1 MMLNEFPP
9 HLAAKGG
16 TESSNNS
23 RKIIALSPVRK
34 DNNKSKYPA
43 EHDRRQVNKQHP
55 PQMNSRTS
63 NCNNKPYQNNNYY
76 CGSVDMNRT
85 ISLSKRRMLQHSQA
99 VVAVPQIKI
108 VIDDTEQKRASRCS
122 GCVSNRRQCISRPST
137 DQRQV
142 EVVSSPSLLTPS
154 SPPASFWGFGFGNGD
169 HNGGTP
175 TSEDDSSYVVD
186 FELDEVIPDEEV
198 DDDNSETGDNPRYR
212 HQLMLRYGSL
222 MDEDEE
228 EEEEED
234 EAGNDNGHPNRSAC
248 KLSDKNRADRLAR
261 PRMSLLG
268 KPLNYNRGSR
278 RDARY
283 RRLQSRVYNFLERP
297 RGVKAILYHVLVF
310 FMVFTCL
317 ALSVFSTIQEYELQA
332 IAILFVMEIVVV
344 VWFSIEFFL
353 RLWSSGC
360 RSRYQGAV
368 GRLKFLKR
376 PFCIIDVVTIV
387 ASIAILVMRSSGQVF
402 AASALRGLRFFQI
415 LRMVRMDRRGGTWKL
430 LGSVVYAHRQELI
443 TTLYIGFLGLIFAS
457 FLVYLMEK
465 DVEGTKFNNFAQAL
479 WWGVITLCTVGYG
492 DMVPDTWQGKIIA
505 SFCALLG
512 ISFFALPAGIL
523 GSGFALKVQQQQR
536 QKHMIRRRQPAATLI
551 QSLWRCYAADEHSLS
566 EATWKIHQ
574 VPLPSPPP
582 SFRGQKIYLLAKR
595 CPSATE
601 RSKLEAAEKLAASS
615 AAARASSSFK
625 HNASFVARLPTI
637 RRHKSQSLH
646 SPGNAK
652 PSSGSTGGGGS
663 GRAGRCPRVTDINAS
678 SENLVTNNGRP
689 MNPSLS
695 EDSVAETALS
705 KKNSDAGLE
714 MASMSSIPGT
724 TTAGNDLVPG
734 RGFRSTASLC
744 QSASRRSSFV
754 ANIFASSS
762 QQRRDST
769 NESSALVGHL
779 GSGSA
784 AAANNEDEEPRC
796 VQLTNQHKGA
806 IRFIRKM
813 KYFVARRKFKEALKP
828 YDVKDV
834 MEQYAAGHVD
844 LLGRVKNVQTRLDQI
859 LGKQGSKSK
868 DVYASKISLASRVV
882 KIERQVDDI
891 ETKVDTF
898 IELYMQDRKRL
909 LSLPLHP
916 DTSHS
921 NNPNLP
927 SLPPKGGG
935 AAAVITSV
943 TSSSSGSLKPKP
955 ILIDKQFSEP
965 NSPIAKTF
973 EEPIQQKRPPM
984 QRGYSDLGHRIK
996 KRVTLSSIPPQYVG
1010 NSPGQVNDRGDVV
1023 IVVPNLDPDQMEP
1036 VGIEELASVCI
1047 DTEIEIEPGS
1057 PKTITESSI
1066 IMMDEEDDD
1075 EDEEEDIEEE
1085 ELDIG
1090 GEIDPDSPPWDM
1102 YGDLDVDDQDESTEN
1117 TALLRTAA
1125 KTEIIVTPIS
1135 PVSSAYE
1142 LHRLDSSEDYK
1153 RSRLGIASTSSCP
1166 TTNGGSN
1173 TNNNDADG
1181 RQLVIP
1187 STAASGTTTGTT
1199 MDSLKP
1205 EMTPQRLQRLSS
1217 EDI

>member
-1 MMLNEFPP
+1 
-9 HLAAKGG
+9 
-16 TESSNNS
+16 
-23 RKIIALSPVRK
+23 
-34 DNNKSKYPA
+34 
-43 EHDRRQVNKQHP
+43 
-55 PQMNSRTS
+55 
-63 NCNNKPYQNNNYY
+63 
-76 CGSVDMNRT
+76 
-85 ISLSKRRMLQHSQA
+85 
-99 VVAVPQIKI
+99 
-108 VIDDTEQKRASRCS
+108 
-122 GCVSNRRQCISRPST
+122 
-137 DQRQV
+137 
-142 EVVSSPSLLTPS
+142 
-154 SPPASFWGFGFGNGD
+154 
-169 HNGGTP
+169 
-175 TSEDDSSYVVD
+175 
-186 FELDEVIPDEEV
+186 
-198 DDDNSETGDNPRYR
+198 
-212 HQLMLRYGSL
+212 
-222 MDEDEE
+222 
-228 EEEEED
+228 
-234 EAGNDNGHPNRSAC
+234 
-248 KLSDKNRADRLAR
+248 
-261 PRMSLLG
+261 MSLLG

-297 RGVKAILYHVLVF
+297 RGFRAIFYHVLVF

-317 ALSVFSTIQEYELQA
+317 ALSVFSTIQEYEEQA
-332 IAILFVMEIVVV
+332 IAILFVMEIIVVI
-344 VWFSIEFFL
+344 WFSIEFFL

-376 PFCIIDVVTIV
+376 PFCIIDVVTII
-387 ASIAILVMRSSGQVF
+387 ASIVVLVMGTSGQVF
-402 AASALRGLRFFQI
+402 ATSALRGLRFFQI

-465 DVEGTKFNNFAQAL
+465 DVKETKFNNFAQAL

-492 DMVPDTWQGKIIA
+492 DMVPETWQGKIIA

-582 SFRGQKIYLLAKR
+582 S
-595 CPSATE
+595 
-601 RSKLEAAEKLAASS
+601 
-615 AAARASSSFK
+615 RASSSFK

-652 PSSGSTGGGGS
+652 PPSGSGGASSGSN
-663 GRAGRCPRVTDINAS
+663 RAGRCPRVTDINAS
-678 SENLVTNNGRP
+678 SENL
-689 MNPSLS
+689 
-695 EDSVAETALS
+695 D
-705 KKNSDAGLE
+705 
-714 MASMSSIPGT
+714 
-724 TTAGNDLVPG
+724 
-734 RGFRSTASLC
+734 
-744 QSASRRSSFV
+744 
-754 ANIFASSS
+754 
-762 QQRRDST
+762 
-769 NESSALVGHL
+769 
-779 GSGSA
+779 
-784 AAANNEDEEPRC
+784 EDEEPRC
-796 VQLTNQHKGA
+796 IQLTNQHKGA

-973 EEPIQQKRPPM
+973 EEPIQQRRPPM
-984 QRGYSDLGHRIK
+984 QRGFSDLGHRIK

-1010 NSPGQVNDRGDVV
+1010 NSTGQAHDRGDVV
-1023 IVVPNLDPDQMEP
+1023 IVVPNLESDQLEP
-1036 VGIEELASVCI
+1036 IGIEDLASVCI

-1066 IMMDEEDDD
+1066 IMMDEEDDED
-1075 EDEEEDIEEE
+1075 DEEEDIEEE
-1085 ELDIG
+1085 ELDIV
-1090 GEIDPDSPPWDM
+1090 GEIDSPPWDM
-1102 YGDLDVDDQDESTEN
+1102 YGELDVEDQDETTEN

-1142 LHRLDSSEDYK
+1142 LNRMDSDEYK
-1153 RSRLGIASTSSCP
+1153 RPRLGAMGAGSTTSTNNGAA
-1166 TTNGGSN
+1166 TTP
-1173 TNNNDADG
+1173 NNNDSDD
-1181 RQLVIP
+1181 RQQITAGS
-1187 STAASGTTTGTT
+1187 STGGGTT
-1199 MDSLKP
+1199 MDSLRP
-1205 EMTPQRLQRLSS
+1205 EMTPQQQQQQQRSLAS

>member
-1 MMLNEFPP
+1 M
-9 HLAAKGG
+9 A
-16 TESSNNS
+16 S
-23 RKIIALSPVRK
+23 RKTSTVSDSGTIFAGGRMHHRDPPPTTAGVLQRRRDSAASG
-34 DNNKSKYPA
+34 NCSN
-43 EHDRRQVNKQHP
+43 EHNQNSNDHRRTRQEPHF
-55 PQMNSRTS
+55 
-63 NCNNKPYQNNNYY
+63 
-76 CGSVDMNRT
+76 
-85 ISLSKRRMLQHSQA
+85 
-99 VVAVPQIKI
+99 PQIKI
-108 VIDDTEQKRASRCS
+108 VIDEPERPALKGGTGEDAALALHTLRRHSARRHGTTTKGLSRSAQTKPTTGSVAFLTIYDSRAGERRASGASCGS
-122 GCVSNRRQCISRPST
+122 GYFPDSREDLRSYVA
-137 DQRQV
+137 DY
-142 EVVSSPSLLTPS
+142 
-154 SPPASFWGFGFGNGD
+154 GD
-169 HNGGTP
+169 
-175 TSEDDSSYVVD
+175 EDDDDYGIDTDGRYRLQRRRVSRGSRNEYD
-186 FELDEVIPDEEV
+186 GEEV
-198 DDDNSETGDNPRYR
+198 E
-212 HQLMLRYGSL
+212 
-222 MDEDEE
+222 EDEE
-228 EEEEED
+228 EDEMEQDIDGEDDEEED
-234 EAGNDNGHPNRSAC
+234 DEDEDNGRDYHSAC

-297 RGVKAILYHVLVF
+297 RGFKAIFYHVCVF
-310 FMVFTCL
+310 LMVFTCL
-317 ALSVFSTIQEYELQA
+317 ALSVFSTIQEYEDQA
-332 IAILFVMEIVVV
+332 IAILFVMEIIVVI
-344 VWFSIEFFL
+344 WFSIEFFL

-376 PFCIIDVVTIV
+376 PFCIIDIVTIA
-387 ASIAILVMRSSGQVF
+387 ASIVVLVMGTSGQVF
-402 AASALRGLRFFQI
+402 ATSALRGLRFFQI

-465 DVEGTKFNNFAQAL
+465 DVRGTKFSNFAQAL

-492 DMVPDTWQGKIIA
+492 DMVPETWQGKIIA

-551 QSLWRCYAADEHSLS
+551 QSLWRCYAADEHSMS

-582 SFRGQKIYLLAKR
+582 S
-595 CPSATE
+595 
-601 RSKLEAAEKLAASS
+601 
-615 AAARASSSFK
+615 RASSSFK

-646 SPGNAK
+646 SPGNPK
-652 PSSGSTGGGGS
+652 PPSGGS
-663 GRAGRCPRVTDINAS
+663 GRTGRCPRVTDINAS
-678 SENLVTNNGRP
+678 SENL
-689 MNPSLS
+689 
-695 EDSVAETALS
+695 D
-705 KKNSDAGLE
+705 
-714 MASMSSIPGT
+714 
-724 TTAGNDLVPG
+724 
-734 RGFRSTASLC
+734 
-744 QSASRRSSFV
+744 
-754 ANIFASSS
+754 
-762 QQRRDST
+762 
-769 NESSALVGHL
+769 
-779 GSGSA
+779 
-784 AAANNEDEEPRC
+784 EDEEPRC

-891 ETKVDTF
+891 ETKVDSF
-898 IELYMQDRKRL
+898 IDLYMQDRMRL

-935 AAAVITSV
+935 ASAVITSV
-943 TSSSSGSLKPKP
+943 TTSSSGSLKPKP
-955 ILIDKQFSEP
+955 ILVDKQFSEP

-973 EEPIQQKRPPM
+973 EEQPLQQKRPPM
-984 QRGYSDLGHRIK
+984 QRGFSDLGHRIK

-1010 NSPGQVNDRGDVV
+1010 NSTGQPSDRGDVV
-1023 IVVPNLDPDQMEP
+1023 IVVPNIDAEHLEP

-1066 IMMDEEDDD
+1066 IMMDEEDDE

-1085 ELDIG
+1085 DLDIG
-1090 GEIDPDSPPWDM
+1090 AEIDPDSPPWDV
-1102 YGDLDVDDQDESTEN
+1102 YGDMDVEDQDDTTEN

-1135 PVSSAYE
+1135 PVSSAFE
-1142 LHRLDSSEDYK
+1142 LNRMDSEEYR
-1153 RSRLGIASTSSCP
+1153 RSKQVAA
-1166 TTNGGSN
+1166 
-1173 TNNNDADG
+1173 NNNEGEQHQQQQQQQQMLAITG
-1181 RQLVIP
+1181 P
-1187 STAASGTTTGTT
+1187 SGA

-1205 EMTPQRLQRLSS
+1205 ERASNGSDDT
-1217 EDI
+1217 

>member
-1 MMLNEFPP
+1 M
-9 HLAAKGG
+9 A
-16 TESSNNS
+16 S
-23 RKIIALSPVRK
+23 RKTSTVSDSVTIFTDGRMQHRTVPVAV
-34 DNNKSKYPA
+34 S
-43 EHDRRQVNKQHP
+43 DRRTGTA
-55 PQMNSRTS
+55 TS
-63 NCNNKPYQNNNYY
+63 NCSNEHNQNSN
-76 CGSVDMNRT
+76 DHR
-85 ISLSKRRMLQHSQA
+85 KQEPHF
-99 VVAVPQIKI
+99 PQIKI
-108 VIDDTEQKRASRCS
+108 VIDEPELPAGNGRTDAALALHTL
-122 GCVSNRRQCISRPST
+122 RRHST
-137 DQRQV
+137 RRRS
-142 EVVSSPSLLTPS
+142 SSPSASPTAGGKGLNLTRTKLIS
-154 SPPASFWGFGFGNGD
+154 SAAFLTIYDERTGAGS
-169 HNGGTP
+169 GGP
-175 TSEDDSSYVVD
+175 YGSYNPDSREDLRLYAADYVDEDDEYGFDTDGGYRMERNSRTARG
-186 FELDEVIPDEEV
+186 LQ
-198 DDDNSETGDNPRYR
+198 DDYDD
-212 HQLMLRYGSL
+212 
-222 MDEDEE
+222 DEDEDDQDE
-228 EEEEED
+228 QED
-234 EAGNDNGHPNRSAC
+234 DDDEDNGRDYHSAC

-297 RGVKAILYHVLVF
+297 RGFKAIFYHVCVF
-310 FMVFTCL
+310 LMVFTCL
-317 ALSVFSTIQEYELQA
+317 ALSVFSTIQEYEEQA
-332 IAILFVMEIVVV
+332 IAILFVMEIIVVI
-344 VWFSIEFFL
+344 WFSIEFFL

-376 PFCIIDVVTIV
+376 PFCIIDIVTIA
-387 ASIAILVMRSSGQVF
+387 ASIVVLVMGTSGQVF
-402 AASALRGLRFFQI
+402 ATSALRGLRFFQI

-465 DVEGTKFNNFAQAL
+465 DVRGTKFSNFAQAL

-492 DMVPDTWQGKIIA
+492 DMVPETWQGKIIA

-551 QSLWRCYAADEHSLS
+551 QSLWRCYAADEHSMS

-582 SFRGQKIYLLAKR
+582 S
-595 CPSATE
+595 
-601 RSKLEAAEKLAASS
+601 SKLEAAEKLAASS
-615 AAARASSSFK
+615 SSARASSSFK

-646 SPGNAK
+646 SPGNPK
-652 PSSGSTGGGGS
+652 PPSGGGS
-663 GRAGRCPRVTDINAS
+663 GRTGRCPRVTDINAS
-678 SENLVTNNGRP
+678 SENLEVTNNGRP

-714 MASMSSIPGT
+714 LASVSSIPAGAGPLVAT
-724 TTAGNDLVPG
+724 GNDLTIGG
-734 RGFRSTASLC
+734 RSFLSTGGGSGGGHFGGGGP
-744 QSASRRSSFV
+744 SSSRRSSFV
-754 ANIFASSS
+754 SGIFSSAV
-762 QQRRDST
+762 QRRGSG
-769 NESSALVGHL
+769 NESAPHTNATVAL
-779 GSGSA
+779 
-784 AAANNEDEEPRC
+784 NNEDEEPRC

-891 ETKVDTF
+891 ETKVDSF
-898 IELYMQDRKRL
+898 IDLYMQDRMRL

-935 AAAVITSV
+935 AAAVITTV
-943 TSSSSGSLKPKP
+943 KTSSSGSLKPKP
-955 ILIDKQFSEP
+955 ILVDKQFSEP

-973 EEPIQQKRPPM
+973 EEQPLQQKRPPM
-984 QRGYSDLGHRIK
+984 QRGFSDLGHRIK

-1010 NSPGQVNDRGDVV
+1010 NSTGQPSDRGDVV
-1023 IVVPNLDPDQMEP
+1023 IVVPNIDSEHLEP
-1036 VGIEELASVCI
+1036 VGIEDLASVCI

-1066 IMMDEEDDD
+1066 IMMDEEDDE

-1085 ELDIG
+1085 DLDIG
-1090 GEIDPDSPPWDM
+1090 AEIDPDSPPWDV
-1102 YGDLDVDDQDESTEN
+1102 YGDMDVEDQDDTTEN

-1135 PVSSAYE
+1135 PVSSAFE
-1142 LHRLDSSEDYK
+1142 LNRMDSEEYR
-1153 RSRLGIASTSSCP
+1153 RSKQVAA
-1166 TTNGGSN
+1166 
-1173 TNNNDADG
+1173 NNNEG
-1181 RQLVIP
+1181 EQLQQQQQQPMLAITGP
-1187 STAASGTTTGTT
+1187 SGA

-1205 EMTPQRLQRLSS
+1205 ERASNGSDDT
-1217 EDI
+1217 

>member
-1 MMLNEFPP
+1 MENVYENELGENDEEDHPVPVVHFSGPRP
-9 HLAAKGG
+9 IRGCLG
-16 TESSNNS
+16 TPGSRLKTKTNS
-23 RKIIALSPVRK
+23 THSVRLLSPSPSPPPTLSPRGLFQ
-34 DNNKSKYPA
+34 
-43 EHDRRQVNKQHP
+43 RRP
-55 PQMNSRTS
+55 SRSPSPTADS
-63 NCNNKPYQNNNYY
+63 
-76 CGSVDMNRT
+76 GSV
-85 ISLSKRRMLQHSQA
+85 
-99 VVAVPQIKI
+99 V
-108 VIDDTEQKRASRCS
+108 
-122 GCVSNRRQCISRPST
+122 
-137 DQRQV
+137 
-142 EVVSSPSLLTPS
+142 SPSHSAVT
-154 SPPASFWGFGFGNGD
+154 A
-169 HNGGTP
+169 TP
-175 TSEDDSSYVVD
+175 TSLEQPACRQPLANNSSSSINVEDDVPLATTPKKPKVD
-186 FELDEVIPDEEV
+186 FVRFDSTEIHYTDHDEVRTKISDEIK
-198 DDDNSETGDNPRYR
+198 
-212 HQLMLRYGSL
+212 
-222 MDEDEE
+222 
-228 EEEEED
+228 
-234 EAGNDNGHPNRSAC
+234 SAC

-297 RGVKAILYHVLVF
+297 RGFRAIFYHVCVF

-317 ALSVFSTIQEYELQA
+317 ALSVFSTIQEYEEQA
-332 IAILFVMEIVVV
+332 IAILFVMEIIVVI
-344 VWFSIEFFL
+344 WFSIEFFL

-360 RSRYQGAV
+360 RSRYQGAM

-376 PFCIIDVVTIV
+376 PFCIIDIVTII
-387 ASIAILVMRSSGQVF
+387 ASIVVLVMGTSGQVF
-402 AASALRGLRFFQI
+402 ATSALRGLRFFQI

-465 DVEGTKFNNFAQAL
+465 DVDKTKFNNFAQAL

-492 DMVPDTWQGKIIA
+492 DMVPETWQGKIIA

-601 RSKLEAAEKLAASS
+601 RSKLEAAEKLAAASS
-615 AAARASSSFK
+615 AARASSSFK

-652 PSSGSTGGGGS
+652 PPSGS
-663 GRAGRCPRVTDINAS
+663 GRSGRCPRVTDINAS

-705 KKNSDAGLE
+705 KKNSD
-714 MASMSSIPGT
+714 
-724 TTAGNDLVPG
+724 D
-734 RGFRSTASLC
+734 
-744 QSASRRSSFV
+744 
-754 ANIFASSS
+754 
-762 QQRRDST
+762 
-769 NESSALVGHL
+769 
-779 GSGSA
+779 
-784 AAANNEDEEPRC
+784 EDEEPRC

-916 DTSHS
+916 DSSHS

-973 EEPIQQKRPPM
+973 EEPVQHQRRPPM
-984 QRGYSDLGHRIK
+984 QRGFSDLGHRIK

-1010 NSPGQVNDRGDVV
+1010 NSTGSASDRGDVV
-1023 IVVPNLDPDQMEP
+1023 IVVPNLDADQLDHA

-1066 IMMDEEDDD
+1066 IMMDEEDDED
-1075 EDEEEDIEEE
+1075 DEEEDIEEE
-1085 ELDIG
+1085 ELDIS
-1090 GEIDPDSPPWDM
+1090 GELLDPDPWDM
-1102 YGDLDVDDQDESTEN
+1102 YGELDVEDQDETTEN
-1117 TALLRTAA
+1117 TALLRAAA

-1135 PVSSAYE
+1135 PVSSAFDLSRMDSGEEYRRQPRQ
-1142 LHRLDSSEDYK
+1142 LTMVTTTTNGATTNNNGDGDDRLQLTTSDAAA
-1153 RSRLGIASTSSCP
+1153 ASTS
-1166 TTNGGSN
+1166 T
-1173 TNNNDADG
+1173 
-1181 RQLVIP
+1181 
-1187 STAASGTTTGTT
+1187 STGVPVP

-1205 EMTPQRLQRLSS
+1205 EMPLQQQQQQQQQQHKRIAS

>member
-1 MMLNEFPP
+1 MENVYENE
-9 HLAAKGG
+9 LAENDEEDHPVPVVHFSGPRPIRGCLG
-16 TESSNNS
+16 TPGSRLKTKTNS
-23 RKIIALSPVRK
+23 THSVRLLSPSPSPPPTLSSRGLLQ
-34 DNNKSKYPA
+34 
-43 EHDRRQVNKQHP
+43 RRP
-55 PQMNSRTS
+55 SRSPSPTADS
-63 NCNNKPYQNNNYY
+63 
-76 CGSVDMNRT
+76 GSV
-85 ISLSKRRMLQHSQA
+85 
-99 VVAVPQIKI
+99 V
-108 VIDDTEQKRASRCS
+108 
-122 GCVSNRRQCISRPST
+122 
-137 DQRQV
+137 
-142 EVVSSPSLLTPS
+142 SPSHSAVT
-154 SPPASFWGFGFGNGD
+154 A
-169 HNGGTP
+169 TP
-175 TSEDDSSYVVD
+175 TSLDQPACRQPLANNNSSSVNAEDAVPLVTPKKPKVD
-186 FELDEVIPDEEV
+186 FVRFDSTEIHYTDHDEVRTKISDEIK
-198 DDDNSETGDNPRYR
+198 
-212 HQLMLRYGSL
+212 
-222 MDEDEE
+222 
-228 EEEEED
+228 
-234 EAGNDNGHPNRSAC
+234 SAC

-297 RGVKAILYHVLVF
+297 RGFRAIFYHVCVF

-317 ALSVFSTIQEYELQA
+317 ALSVFSTIQEYEEQA
-332 IAILFVMEIVVV
+332 IAILFVMEIIVVI
-344 VWFSIEFFL
+344 WFSIEFFL

-360 RSRYQGAV
+360 RSRYQGAM

-376 PFCIIDVVTIV
+376 PFCIIDIVTII
-387 ASIAILVMRSSGQVF
+387 ASIVVLVMGTSGQVF
-402 AASALRGLRFFQI
+402 ATSALRGLRFFQI

-465 DVEGTKFNNFAQAL
+465 DVDKTKFNNFAQAL

-492 DMVPDTWQGKIIA
+492 DMVPETWQGKIIA

-582 SFRGQKIYLLAKR
+582 SNGLSQISLIR
-595 CPSATE
+595 
-601 RSKLEAAEKLAASS
+601 
-615 AAARASSSFK
+615 RASSSFK

-652 PSSGSTGGGGS
+652 PPSGS
-663 GRAGRCPRVTDINAS
+663 GRSGRCPRVTDINAS
-678 SENLVTNNGRP
+678 SENLEVTNNGRP

-705 KKNSDAGLE
+705 KKNSDADLE

-724 TTAGNDLVPG
+724 AVVANVTANDLVPG
-734 RGFRSTASLC
+734 RGFLSTASLC
-744 QSASRRSSFV
+744 HTASRRSSFV
-754 ANIFASSS
+754 SGIFSGSGT
-762 QQRRDST
+762 QRRGSS
-769 NESSALVGHL
+769 NENN
-779 GSGSA
+779 GSHPGGDR
-784 AAANNEDEEPRC
+784 NNEDEEPRC

-916 DTSHS
+916 DSSHS

-973 EEPIQQKRPPM
+973 EEPVQHQRRPPM
-984 QRGYSDLGHRIK
+984 QRGFSDLGHRIK

-1010 NSPGQVNDRGDVV
+1010 NSTGSASDRGDVV
-1023 IVVPNLDPDQMEP
+1023 IVVPNLDADQLDHA

-1066 IMMDEEDDD
+1066 IMMDEEDDED
-1075 EDEEEDIEEE
+1075 DEEEDIEEE
-1085 ELDIG
+1085 ELDIS
-1090 GEIDPDSPPWDM
+1090 GELLDPDPWDM
-1102 YGDLDVDDQDESTEN
+1102 YGELDVEDQDETTEN
-1117 TALLRTAA
+1117 TALLRAAA

-1135 PVSSAYE
+1135 PVSSAFDLSRMDSGEEYRRQPRQ
-1142 LHRLDSSEDYK
+1142 LTMATTTANGATTNNNGDGDDRLQLTSSDAAA
-1153 RSRLGIASTSSCP
+1153 ASTS
-1166 TTNGGSN
+1166 T
-1173 TNNNDADG
+1173 
-1181 RQLVIP
+1181 
-1187 STAASGTTTGTT
+1187 STGVPVP

-1205 EMTPQRLQRLSS
+1205 EMPLQQQQQQQQQQHKRIAS

>member
-1 MMLNEFPP
+1 MENVHESETEE
-9 HLAAKGG
+9 HDHQLAHSESTATARVQTSVQVGKAK
-16 TESSNNS
+16 SNSNHGV
-23 RKIIALSPVRK
+23 RVLSP
-34 DNNKSKYPA
+34 SPA
-43 EHDRRQVNKQHP
+43 
-55 PQMNSRTS
+55 
-63 NCNNKPYQNNNYY
+63 
-76 CGSVDMNRT
+76 
-85 ISLSKRRMLQHSQA
+85 
-99 VVAVPQIKI
+99 
-108 VIDDTEQKRASRCS
+108 
-122 GCVSNRRQCISRPST
+122 
-137 DQRQV
+137 
-142 EVVSSPSLLTPS
+142 SSPTFSRVQPSPSPS
-154 SPPASFWGFGFGNGD
+154 SPGRFSLSTPAVAGR
-169 HNGGTP
+169 
-175 TSEDDSSYVVD
+175 DSTDSIPEEHDQQQQNNQQELVPIRKHANNSSANSNNTRKPKVD
-186 FELDEVIPDEEV
+186 FVRFDSTEI
-198 DDDNSETGDNPRYR
+198 
-212 HQLMLRYGSL
+212 HF
-222 MDEDEE
+222 
-228 EEEEED
+228 
-234 EAGNDNGHPNRSAC
+234 NDNEEMRTKISDEIKSAC

-297 RGVKAILYHVLVF
+297 RGIKAILYHVLVF

-376 PFCIIDVVTIV
+376 PFCIIDVVTII

-465 DVEGTKFNNFAQAL
+465 DVEGTKFSNFAQAL

-652 PSSGSTGGGGS
+652 PPSGSGTGGGGS
-663 GRAGRCPRVTDINAS
+663 GRSGRCPRVTDINAS
-678 SENLVTNNGRP
+678 SENL
-689 MNPSLS
+689 
-695 EDSVAETALS
+695 D
-705 KKNSDAGLE
+705 
-714 MASMSSIPGT
+714 
-724 TTAGNDLVPG
+724 
-734 RGFRSTASLC
+734 
-744 QSASRRSSFV
+744 
-754 ANIFASSS
+754 
-762 QQRRDST
+762 
-769 NESSALVGHL
+769 
-779 GSGSA
+779 
-784 AAANNEDEEPRC
+784 EDEEPRC

-965 NSPIAKTF
+965 NSPIAKNF

-1010 NSPGQVNDRGDVV
+1010 NSAGQVNDRGDVV
-1023 IVVPNLDPDQMEP
+1023 IVVPNIDSDQLDP

-1066 IMMDEEDDD
+1066 IMMDEEDDED
-1075 EDEEEDIEEE
+1075 DDDDDEEEDIEEE

-1142 LHRLDSSEDYK
+1142 LHRLDNEDFK
-1153 RSRLGIASTSSCP
+1153 RPRLGVTGISTG
-1166 TTNGGSN
+1166 TNGGPN
-1173 TNNNDADG
+1173 ANNNDGESRLHITAG
-1181 RQLVIP
+1181 S
-1187 STAASGTTTGTT
+1187 STSTGGTT